1 MKQQKCYSEAFKLK
15 VLEEYKAGRWEN
27 LTQVTLAYNISYAT
41 LTKWMVKY
49 GHEHLIN
56 RRVYVATADEKS
68 ELKRL
73 REENKRL
80 KANLEDA
87 MIEYYVEKAFVS
99 ILCEETGQTRED
111 LKKKDGFRRLISRK

>member
-1 MKQQKCYSEAFKLK
+1 MKQQKRYSEAFKLK
-15 VLEEYKAGRWEN
+15 VLEEYKTGRWAS
-27 LTQVTLAYNISYAT
+27 LTQVAEAYNVGYNT
-41 LTKWMVKY
+41 LTKWMVQY

-56 RRVYVATADEKS
+56 RRIYVATADEKS

-87 MIEYYVEKAFVS
+87 MIEYYVERAFVS

-111 LKKKDGFRRLISRK
+111 LKKKDGFLRLISRK